1 MTASSADYLYLQVF
15 PSIIGFFVMLSISLV
30 ALSRGWKNSTNLL
43 FFAIV
48 FLGALIN
55 LDVALIS
62 IIENRSLALTID
74 RATYLFFV
82 FSPPVYIHFVHSLLG
97 LKKRRFLERIAYGL
111 SFSFLF
117 FVPTKHFIAGLQYYS
132 FGAIAQA
139 GPVFYAFSAL
149 VAFSV
154 LYCLKTLYDGMKTA
168 ADNLQKNRIKYIL
181 VGMGLSALLISLNI
195 IPVSGIYLYPMSN
208 FSFLPALILAYGF
221 LKYDLLDIGAVL
233 RKSAG
238 YLLLTGVLT
247 GIYILAILGLNLIF
261 WGAFRLEE
269 LAISFLFALIVVLFF
284 NPIKDRT
291 RRIIDRIFYQGKYD
305 YQSLL
310 QLVSERMA
318 ASMSVSD
325 IRQLLTAFIFD
336 TFNLRRVD
344 LFLAE
349 EEGSFLRYHL
359 DEHGRPGVD
368 TRLKMNGN
376 LLEFLVSEKYPLSR
390 IQVEAMKN
398 VDAGLIEM
406 QKLFYDM
413 DASLVIPVV
422 SRSSLTGFFCLGEK
436 KSGEL
441 FVPEDLSLLAT
452 LASQS
457 AIALENA
464 KSYEKLEKFSRE
476 LERTVELRTADLRTA
491 LEEKERAQNRL
502 IRAESLA
509 GVGRLTAGVAHELNN
524 PLAVGLSLVQVS
536 IEAIE
541 RKDLGEEGRA
551 EVLDDLRFT
560 IRELQRAADIVRSL
574 LGVSRQGEG
583 YSEPVDINRVIEY
596 SIRILYSQYKHRQ
609 VEIDKNL
616 DNNIPHIEGNFAE
629 LGQVMINIIKN
640 AIQSLPEG
648 GGRITL
654 RTLQRGDKVIIEVSD
669 TGRGMNQL
677 EISEIFSPFYTTK
690 PVGEG
695 VGLGLYI
702 CHNILER
709 HGGEISV
716 ESKPGHGSTFKVA
729 LPIKRSE

>member
-1 MTASSADYLYLQVF
+1 MTASSADFLYLQVF

-310 QLVSERMA
+310 QQVSERMA

-325 IRQLLTAFIFD
+325 IRQLLMAFIFD

-349 EEGSFLRYHL
+349 EEGSFLRCHL
-359 DEHGRPGVD
+359 DEHGRPGGD
-368 TRLKMNGN
+368 ARLKMNGN
-376 LLEFLVSEKYPLSR
+376 LLKFLVSEKYPLSR

-398 VDAGLIEM
+398 LDAGVIEM

-413 DASLVIPVV
+413 DASLVIPVL
-422 SRSSLTGFFCLGEK
+422 SRSSLSGFFCLGEK

-560 IRELQRAADIVRSL
+560 IKELQRAADIVRSL

-596 SIRILYSQYKHRQ
+596 SFRILYSQYKHRQ

-616 DNNIPHIEGNFAE
+616 DNNIPNIKGNFAE

-654 RTLQRGDKVIIEVSD
+654 RTLQQGDKVIIEVSD

>member
-310 QLVSERMA
+310 QQVSERMA

-398 VDAGLIEM
+398 VDAGVIEM